1 MLSLASHL
9 PWYEFC
15 KERGNNVKIRNTTSL
30 KNIDLEQPYMLSQM
44 TQCENIYCAFQTL
57 ESV

>member
-1 MLSLASHL
+1 
-9 PWYEFC
+9 
-15 KERGNNVKIRNTTSL
+15 VKIRNTTSL

-44 TQCENIYCAFQTL
+44 TQCENIYYAFQTL

>member
-9 PWYEFC
+9 PLVRVLQ
-15 KERGNNVKIRNTTSL
+15 ERGNNVKIRNTTSL
-30 KNIDLEQPYMLSQM
+30 KNIDLGQRYMLSQM
-44 TQCENIYCAFQTL
+44 TQCENIYYAFQTL